1 MILFVAFALAAL
13 SVPLAGGQLSALSQ
27 LRLRSTWLVLVALL
41 VQVVVISVLADVLA
55 AGLLAVV
62 HVASYLLAVA
72 FLVVNRRVPGMILTG
87 SGGLLNLAAIMANAG
102 VMPASPGALALA
114 GRVDAHSFVNS
125 GVVPDAH
132 LAWLGDVFAI
142 PEFLPLANV
151 FSVGDLLLIVGVT
164 AMLHRT
170 CGSRL
175 ARHGREDRTG
185 SRLAMPAHYRG
196 SDDHRPEPAP

>member
-72 FLVVNRRVPGMILTG
+72 FLVVNRRVPGMILT
-87 SGGLLNLAAIMANAG
+87 
-102 VMPASPGALALA
+102 
-114 GRVDAHSFVNS
+114 
-125 GVVPDAH
+125 
-132 LAWLGDVFAI
+132 
-142 PEFLPLANV
+142 
-151 FSVGDLLLIVGVT
+151 
-164 AMLHRT
+164 
-170 CGSRL
+170 
-175 ARHGREDRTG
+175 
-185 SRLAMPAHYRG
+185 
-196 SDDHRPEPAP
+196 